1 MATSTVAKLAGGT
14 VLKFGDGYS
23 PEVFTT
29 IPGVLT
35 VGEVGEQGE
44 FIEVTQINDTSRE
57 YIAGMDSGQDIEITM
72 NDLTGDSDQQ
82 AFITDANNRELRNM
96 QIVFP
101 NGRTGTFTLALNG
114 ARMSEPT
121 PDEQIKIIVAAKQT
135 GAVTWVLA

>member
-14 VLKFGDGYS
+14 VLKMGDGAS

-35 VGEVGEQGE
+35 IGEIGEQGE
-44 FIEVTQINDTSRE
+44 FIEVTQIDDTSRE
-57 YIAGMDSGQDIEITM
+57 YIAGMDSGQDIEITL
-72 NDLTGDSDQQ
+72 NDLTGDSTQQ
-82 AFITDANNRELRNM
+82 TFITDANNRTLRNM

-114 ARMSEPT
+114 SRMAEPT